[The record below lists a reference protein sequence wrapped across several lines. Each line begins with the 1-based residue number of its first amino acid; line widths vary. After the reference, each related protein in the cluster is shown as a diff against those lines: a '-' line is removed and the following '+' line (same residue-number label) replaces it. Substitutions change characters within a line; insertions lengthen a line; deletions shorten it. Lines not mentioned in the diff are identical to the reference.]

1 MKFLLI
7 LLVILVAVWLMRR
20 GSASGHGRQ
29 QQPRP
34 EGTPQV
40 QPMVECAH
48 CGVHL
53 PANEAVIGSEGRT
66 YCSDAHRLAG
76 PA

>member
-1 MKFLLI
+1 MKYLLI
-7 LLVILVAVWLMRR
+7 LLVILAVIWLMRR
-20 GSASGHGRQ
+20 GSASSHRRQ
-29 QQPRP
+29 REARP
-34 EGTPQV
+34 EGKSHAR
-40 QPMVECAH
+40 PMVECAH

-53 PANEAVIGSEGRT
+53 PADEAVIGSEGRP

>member
-7 LLVILVAVWLMRR
+7 LIVILAVIWLMRR
-20 GSASGHGRQ
+20 GSASRHGRKRQ
-29 QQPRP
+29 ARP
-34 EGTPQV
+34 NGASQV
-40 QPMVECAH
+40 RPMVECAH

-53 PANEAVIGSEGRT
+53 PADEAVIGSEGRT
-66 YCSDAHRLAG
+66 YCSEAHRVAG